1 MLNNKKR
8 TLKLAKGIGAALRES
23 SCSLDEIWHAFAVN
37 ISFLLAEMPAS
48 TRELGYRDLLGRI
61 EKMIATAKTE
71 GMKGADLDRRVEH

>member
-8 TLKLAKGIGAALRES
+8 LLKLTRGISAVLRES
-23 SCSLDEIWHAFAVN
+23 PCTIDEIMYAFAVN
-37 ISFLLAEMPAS
+37 ISFLLAELPAS

-61 EKMIATAKTE
+61 EKMIATAKIE